1 VTSLG
6 TRARRLYVPPR
17 RGLTIPRVEL
27 PIPGGGGTILGFSVA
42 AAIVACAFSARG
54 GSQLERTT
62 YTEVAF
68 MLAGAALC
76 VAVLLLPRPERT
88 PRRLRGGYALAAFAL
103 LAVFTALSVTWSLM
117 PNDSWL
123 ETNRTLAYFAVFAGG
138 LALARLR
145 PQSWTALL
153 AGIAISAVALAAWSV
168 LTKVFPAA
176 FATDETY
183 ARLRPPFDYWNSV
196 GLAAALGVPALL
208 WLGVRRS
215 GHAALNALA
224 WPGLGLLVM
233 SLMLAVSRGA
243 LLAVAIGTAIW
254 LIAVPLRLRAAIL
267 IGGVLVATV
276 PLVAW
281 AFAQDGITGDN
292 ARMALR
298 TDAGQGFG
306 ALLLLLL
313 VTLAVAGLA
322 VGFISAVKPPGP
334 KARARA
340 TRVLVGALAVV
351 PAVAILMLASAPGG
365 ISGQVS
371 KAWHQA
377 TDPAISGPTNSPER
391 LTATSSGRARYWRE
405 AMKVHAQAPWLGSG
419 AGSYGTLRLRYR
431 VDGRQVQ
438 HAHGYVVQT
447 LSDLGWVGLAVSL
460 LAAGAWL
467 TSAARVVGIP
477 RRDRGLPWD
486 AERIGLATLATV
498 AIVFGLHSAI
508 DWTWFVPGNVLPA
521 LLAGGWVVSRT
532 TLRER
537 IGALEAPRRDVQRQV
552 LVPAA
557 AVVTLLGL
565 VAAWSAVQPIRSDH
579 AQTESLE
586 RLDKGQ
592 IAAAASIARIAHDR
606 NPLSTDPLFDLAAIE
621 QAAGRDEQA
630 KQALNQAID
639 LEPANPESWRQLG
652 RLQIDLRDFKGAL
665 SSYQIAYYLDPRNRQ
680 STTDIVVASRLLAAA
695 SGQHG

>member
-1 VTSLG
+1 VSSPS
-6 TRARRLYVPPR
+6 TRARRIYVPPR
-17 RGLTIPRVEL
+17 RGLLIPRIEL
-27 PIPGGGGTILGFSVA
+27 PIPGGTGSVLGFGVA
-42 AAIVACAFSARG
+42 AAIVACAFAAKG

-68 MLAGAALC
+68 LLGGAALC
-76 VAVLLLPRPERT
+76 VAALLLPRPERT
-88 PRRLRGGYALAAFAL
+88 PAVLRGSWALVTFAL
-103 LAVFTALSVTWSLM
+103 LAVFTGLSISWSLM

-123 ETNRTLAYFAVFAGG
+123 ETTRTLSYFAVLAGG
-138 LALARLR
+138 LALGRLR
-145 PQSWTALL
+145 PGSWTALL
-153 AGIAISAVALAAWSV
+153 AGIAISAVALAGWSV

-176 FATDETY
+176 FATEETF
-183 ARLRPPFDYWNSV
+183 ARLRPPFDYWNAV

-208 WLGVRRS
+208 WLGSRRS

-243 LLAVAIGTAIW
+243 LLAVAIGTVIW
-254 LIAVPLRLRAAIL
+254 LIVVPLRMRAAIL
-267 IGGVLVATV
+267 IGGVLVTTL

-313 VTLAVAGLA
+313 VTLTVAGLA
-322 VGFISAVKPPGP
+322 VGFVSAIKPPGP
-334 KARARA
+334 SAQARAR
-340 TRVLVGALAVV
+340 RVVVGALAVV
-351 PAVAILMLASAPGG
+351 PAVAILMLANAPGG
-365 ISGQVS
+365 ITGQVS

-377 TDPAISGPTNSPER
+377 TDPAISGPSNSPER

-405 AMKVHAQAPWLGSG
+405 AMKVHAQAPWLGTG

-431 VDGRQVQ
+431 LDGRQVQ

-447 LSDLGWVGLAVSL
+447 LSDLGWVGLALSL

-467 TSAARVVGIP
+467 TSAVRTVGLG
-477 RRDRGLPWD
+477 RRDRGIPWD
-486 AERIGLATLATV
+486 AERVGLATIAVT

-521 LLAGGWVVSRT
+521 MLCAGWVASRA

-537 IGALEAPRRDVQRQV
+537 VNGLEQPNRTVPREALIG
-552 LVPAA
+552 AA
-557 AVVTLLGL
+557 AVVALIGL
-565 VAAWSAVQPIRSDH
+565 IASWSALQPVRSDH
-579 AQTESLE
+579 ARSASFD
-586 RLDKGQ
+586 RLAKGEP
-592 IAAAASIARIAHDR
+592 AAAASIARIAHQRD
-606 NPLSTDPLFDLAAIE
+606 PLSVDPLFDLSAIE
-621 QAAGRDEQA
+621 QASGRNAEA
-630 KQALNQAID
+630 KRAIDQAID

-652 RLQIDLRDFKGAL
+652 RLQLDALNDPKGAL
-665 SSYQIAYYLDPRNRQ
+665 KSFQIAYYLDPRSPQ
-680 STTDIVVASRLLAAA
+680 STTDIVIASRLAAA
-695 SGQHG
+695 RGSG

>member
-27 PIPGGGGTILGFSVA
+27 PVPGGGGTILGLGVA
-42 AAIVACAFSARG
+42 VAIVAVAFSARG

-68 MLAGAALC
+68 LLIGAGLCAA
-76 VAVLLLPRPERT
+76 ALLLPRADRT
-88 PRRLRGGYALAAFAL
+88 PHRLRGGYALAAFAL

-123 ETNRTLAYFAVFAGG
+123 EANRTLAYFAVFAGG
-138 LALARLR
+138 LALGRLR
-145 PQSWTALL
+145 PRNWSALL
-153 AGIAISAVALAAWSV
+153 AGIALSAVALAAWSL

-176 FATDETY
+176 FATEETY

-208 WLGVRRS
+208 WLGARRS

-233 SLMLAVSRGA
+233 SLMLAVSRGG
-243 LLAVAIGTAIW
+243 LLVVGIATLLW
-254 LIAVPLRLRAAIL
+254 LIVVPLRMRTLIL

-313 VTLAVAGLA
+313 VLLSVAGLA
-322 VGFISAVKPPGP
+322 VGFIGAVKPPGP
-334 KARARA
+334 QARARA
-340 TRVLVGALAVV
+340 TRLVVGALAVM
-351 PAVAILMLASAPGG
+351 PAIAILMLANAPGG

-405 AMKVHAQAPWLGSG
+405 AMKVHAQAPWLGTG
-419 AGSYGTLRLRYR
+419 AGAYGTLRLRYR
-431 VDGRQVQ
+431 LDGRQVQ

-447 LSDLGWVGLAVSL
+447 LADLGWLGLAISL

-467 TSAARVVGIP
+467 TCMVRTVGL
-477 RRDRGLPWD
+477 RERKLPWD
-486 AERIGLATLATV
+486 AERVGLASLATV

-521 LLAGGWVVSRT
+521 MLAAGWVASRA

-537 IGALEAPRRDVQRQV
+537 VDGLAEPRRPVARE
-552 LVPAA
+552 LVVGSA

-565 VAAWSAVQPIRSDH
+565 VAAWSAVQPVRSDH
-579 AQTESLE
+579 AQSTSLD

-592 IAAAASIARIAHDR
+592 IAAAASLARTAHDR

-621 QAAGRDEQA
+621 QAAGRPAQA
-630 KQALNQAID
+630 KQALDQAIE
-639 LEPANPESWRQLG
+639 LEPANPETWRQLG
-652 RLQIDLRDFKGAL
+652 RFQSAQRDFKAAL
-665 SSYQIAYYLDPRNRQ
+665 SAYQIAYYLDPRSPQ
-680 STTDIVVASRLLAAA
+680 STTDIVRSSRLLAAG
-695 SGQHG
+695 GQHG

>member
-1 VTSLG
+1 
-6 TRARRLYVPPR
+6 
-17 RGLTIPRVEL
+17 
-27 PIPGGGGTILGFSVA
+27 
-42 AAIVACAFSARG
+42 
-54 GSQLERTT
+54 
-62 YTEVAF
+62 

-76 VAVLLLPRPERT
+76 VAALLLPRPART
-88 PRRLRGGYALAAFAL
+88 PAVLRGSWVLVAFAL
-103 LAVFTALSVTWSLM
+103 LAAFTALSVNWSLM

-138 LALARLR
+138 LALGRLR
-145 PQSWTALL
+145 PGSWTALL
-153 AGIAISAVALAAWSV
+153 AGIAISAVVLAAWSL

-176 FATDETY
+176 FATEETY

-196 GLAAALGVPALL
+196 GLAAALGIPPLL
-208 WLGVRRS
+208 WLGSRRS

-254 LIAVPLRLRAAIL
+254 LIVVPLRLRAAPL
-267 IGGVLVATV
+267 IAGVLVTTV

-313 VTLAVAGLA
+313 VTLSVAGLA
-322 VGFISAVKPPGP
+322 VGFIGAVKPPGP
-334 KARARA
+334 RARARA
-340 TRVLVGALAVV
+340 TRVLVGTLAVV
-351 PAVAILMLASAPGG
+351 PAVAILMLANAPGG

-371 KAWHQA
+371 KAWKQA
-377 TDPAISGPTNSPER
+377 TDPAISGPSNSPER

-405 AMKVHAQAPWLGSG
+405 GMKVHAQAPWLGTG

-431 VDGRQVQ
+431 LDGRQVQ

-447 LSDLGWVGLAVSL
+447 LSDLGWVGLALSL

-467 TSAARVVGIP
+467 TSAARTVGVR
-477 RRDRGLPWD
+477 RRDRGTPWD
-486 AERIGLATLATV
+486 AERVGLASLAVV

-521 LLAGGWVVSRT
+521 LLCAGWVASRA

-537 IGALEAPRRDVQRQV
+537 VEGLQQPNRVFPRQV
-552 LVPAA
+552 LIGAA
-557 AVVTLLGL
+557 AIVTLLGL
-565 VAAWSAVQPIRSDH
+565 VSAWSAVQPVRADH
-579 AQTESLE
+579 AQAASLN
-586 RLDKGQ
+586 RLEQGSLP
-592 IAAAASIARIAHDR
+592 AAESIARIAHDR
-606 NPLSTDPLFDLAAIE
+606 NPLSVDPLFDLAAIQ
-621 QAAGRDEQA
+621 QAGGQNDKA
-630 KQALNQAID
+630 KVTLNQAID
-639 LEPANPESWRQLG
+639 LEPANPETWRQLG
-652 RLQIDLRDFKGAL
+652 AFQLAVDDPAGAL
-665 SSYQIAYYLDPRNRQ
+665 RSYQIAYFLDPRSKQ
-680 STTDIVVASRLLAAA
+680 STTDIVVASRLAAA
-695 SGQHG
+695 RQGG

>member
-1 VTSLG
+1 VSSPS
-6 TRARRLYVPPR
+6 TRASRTYVPPR
-17 RGLTIPRVEL
+17 RGLWIPRVEL
-27 PIPGGGGTILGFSVA
+27 PIPGGSGTVLGFGVA
-42 AAIVACAFSARG
+42 AAIVACAFAAKG

-68 MLAGAALC
+68 LLVGAGLCAAALL
-76 VAVLLLPRPERT
+76 VPRPQRTPAVL
-88 PRRLRGGYALAAFAL
+88 RGSWVLVSFAL
-103 LAVFTALSVTWSLM
+103 LAIFTALSVNWSLM

-123 ETNRTLAYFAVFAGG
+123 ETTRTLSYFAVLAGG
-138 LALARLR
+138 LALGRLR
-145 PQSWTALL
+145 PGSWTALL
-153 AGIAISAVALAAWSV
+153 AGIAISAVALAGWSV

-176 FATDETY
+176 FATEETF

-208 WLGVRRS
+208 WLGSRRS

-243 LLAVAIGTAIW
+243 LLAVTIGTVLW
-254 LIAVPLRLRAAIL
+254 LIVVPLRMRAAVL
-267 IGGVLVATV
+267 IGGVLVTTL

-306 ALLLLLL
+306 ALLLLML
-313 VTLAVAGLA
+313 VTLSVAGLA
-322 VGFISAVKPPGP
+322 VGFITAVKPPGP
-334 KARARA
+334 RTVTRA

-351 PAVAILMLASAPGG
+351 PAVAILMLANAPGG

-377 TDPAISGPTNSPER
+377 TDPAVSGPSNSPER
-391 LTATSSGRARYWRE
+391 LTSTSSGRARYWSE
-405 AMKVHAQAPWLGSG
+405 AMKVHAQAPWLGTG

-431 VDGRQVQ
+431 LDGRQVQ

-447 LSDLGWVGLAVSL
+447 LSDLGWVGLALSL

-467 TSAARVVGIP
+467 TSVARTVGVR
-477 RRDRGLPWD
+477 RRDRGVPWD
-486 AERIGLATLATV
+486 AERVGLATLSTV

-521 LLAGGWVVSRT
+521 MLCAGWVASRA

-537 IGALEAPRRDVQRQV
+537 VSGLVEPTRELPREALVGA
-552 LVPAA
+552 AA
-557 AVVTLLGL
+557 AVSLIGL
-565 VAAWSAVQPIRSDH
+565 IAAWSALQPVRSDH
-579 AQTESLE
+579 AQTAALD
-586 RLDKGQ
+586 RLDKGELV
-592 IAAAASIARIAHDR
+592 AAASIARIAHDR
-606 NPLSTDPLFDLAAIE
+606 NPLATDPLFDLSAIE
-621 QAAGRDEQA
+621 QAAGRNAQA
-630 KQALNQAID
+630 KAPLDQAID
-639 LEPANPESWRQLG
+639 LEPANPETWRQLG
-652 RLQIDLRDFKGAL
+652 RFQLDGLNDPKAALR
-665 SSYQIAYYLDPRNRQ
+665 SYQIAYYLDPRSPQ
-680 STTDIVVASRLLAAA
+680 STTDIVVASRLAAA
-695 SGQHG
+695 RPTG

>member
-1 VTSLG
+1 M
-6 TRARRLYVPPR
+6 RRR
-17 RGLTIPRVEL
+17 
-27 PIPGGGGTILGFSVA
+27 A
-42 AAIVACAFSARG
+42 AAA
-54 GSQLERTT
+54 
-62 YTEVAF
+62 
-68 MLAGAALC
+68 
-76 VAVLLLPRPERT
+76 PRAERT
-88 PRRLRGGYALAAFAL
+88 PQRLRGGYALAAFAL

-313 VTLAVAGLA
+313 VTLSVAGLA

-351 PAVAILMLASAPGG
+351 PAVAVLMLANAPGG

-405 AMKVHAQAPWLGSG
+405 AMKVHAQAPWLGTG

-431 VDGRQVQ
+431 VDARQVQ

-467 TSAARVVGIP
+467 TGAARVVGIP

-521 LLAGGWVVSRT
+521 LLAAGWVVSRT

-537 IGALEAPRRDVQRQV
+537 IGGLAEPRRAVQRQV
-552 LVPAA
+552 LVGAA
-557 AVVTLLGL
+557 AVVTLLGF

-579 AQTESLE
+579 AQSRVARAARQGPDRRGGVDRADRPRPQPALDRPAVRPGRDRAGRGAQRAGQAGAEPGDRPRARQPGVVAPARALPDRPA
-586 RLDKGQ
+586 RLQGRAELLPDRLLPRP
-592 IAAAASIARIAHDR
+592 ARPAEHDR
-606 NPLSTDPLFDLAAIE
+606 H
-621 QAAGRDEQA
+621 RD
-630 KQALNQAID
+630 
-639 LEPANPESWRQLG
+639 R
-652 RLQIDLRDFKGAL
+652 
-665 SSYQIAYYLDPRNRQ
+665 
-680 STTDIVVASRLLAAA
+680 LAAA
-695 SGQHG
+695 SRRDGPARLASAAAAPGGSTRPRSRRRRAWWRASGG